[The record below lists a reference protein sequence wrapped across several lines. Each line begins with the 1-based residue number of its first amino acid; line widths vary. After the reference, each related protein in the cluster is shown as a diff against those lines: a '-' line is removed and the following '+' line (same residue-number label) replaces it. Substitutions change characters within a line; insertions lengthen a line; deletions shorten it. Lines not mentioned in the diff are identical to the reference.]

1 MPARTRRRAFA
12 LLASLL
18 CLLAWASA
26 GTAQPREKENVNL
39 TVTGDVTAVDAAA
52 RKITVKS
59 TNDEGVVY
67 GVDASAT
74 ILSGSE
80 TLALGDV
87 QVGWNV
93 AMNGHRTGEDRLVTY
108 IKVVKKP

>member
-18 CLLAWASA
+18 WLLAWASA
-26 GTAQPREKENVNL
+26 GTAQPRENEKVNL
-39 TVTGDVTAVDAAA
+39 VVTGEVTALDAAA

-74 ILSGSE
+74 ILSGSQ
-80 TLALGDV
+80 TLALGDLR
-87 QVGWNV
+87 VGWSV
-93 AMNGHRTGEDRLVTY
+93 AMNGHGTGEDRLVTY